1 MKIYYN
7 KFVEGDNMKKS
18 KIIGWV
24 INALL
29 AACLISSVFVAP
41 TPEVF
46 ATIVAGLTLTGIAQS
61 YFTIIVPTEKY
72 EKKQKILKNAHVTE
86 NSIEPEK
93 VFEQL
98 HSKLNTTTSQDNHK
112 YYTQKNEAKNE
123 QIINE
128 ENSLER

>member
-1 MKIYYN
+1 M
-7 KFVEGDNMKKS
+7 
-18 KIIGWV
+18 
-24 INALL
+24 AT
-29 AACLISSVFVAP
+29 CLISSVFVAP

-61 YFTIIVPTEKY
+61 YFTIILPAEKF
-72 EKKQKILKNAHVTE
+72 EKNQKILKNAHVTE

-112 YYTQKNEAKNE
+112 YYTQKTEAKNE